1 MVSVGASDDGDS
13 ATQTLYSANGSIEAS
28 RHGFTE
34 NDEEYL
40 ALLEQVWLMYY
51 NDKRHESCGNPRPD
65 RDPLPDWRM
74 RERMK
79 TFSAALVTCLNIGTD
94 PPDVVKTVPCAKLE
108 CWVDPYSLPVTKAL
122 EQIGKNLQ
130 QQYETLSMR
139 TRYKIYLDPSV
150 EETKKFCAAQRR
162 NAKDERV
169 LFHYNGHGVPKPTAS
184 GEIWVFN
191 KTYTQYIP
199 VSLYD
204 LQSWLGSPCLYV
216 FDCSAAGNIISN
228 FHRFAEQ
235 RDAENLRQQQEDP
248 QYVPGA
254 SQKECILLAACGSTE
269 ILPMNPDLPADLFTC
284 CLTSPIEIAVRWFVL
299 QNPLPSNLTIDM
311 VSRIPG
317 RLQDRR
323 TALGELNWIF
333 TAITDTIAWNVL
345 PGPLFKRLFRQDLM
359 VAALFRN
366 FLLAERIMRHHQ
378 CHPQSHPVLPTTH
391 NHPMWDSWDL
401 AVDTCLAQLP
411 ALLEDPDNV
420 EYVPCSFFTEQLQ
433 AFEVWL
439 QTGSASKKAPD
450 QLPIVLQVLL
460 SQAHRL
466 RALILLS
473 RFLDLGPWAV
483 NLALSIG
490 IFPYVLKL
498 LQSPASELKPVL
510 IFIWARIL
518 AVDGSCQQDLL
529 KANEFNYFVQTLLS
543 ADELLATSQ
552 KLEHK
557 AMASFILAMFARDFK
572 AGQVALLS
580 AHGLL
585 AHVLENVQFDHPN
598 SAAAAGGD
606 PQGDPQL
613 RQWSLLLVACSWRDH
628 AEAKWHGA
636 RSRAPEVIVKSL
648 SDFIPEVRA
657 AGLVAMTT
665 FLGLDPS
672 PQVHDI
678 ESYMAL
684 ASLSLSTDGSPLVRK
699 ELVVFFSHFAAR
711 YEGKF
716 LVAAFEQLQEEAAIA
731 AGREPQSAKRSIAG
745 DSVYGA
751 IWRTLLMF
759 TADPFPDVERNAVA
773 VVDRLCFML
782 CKSQLGPAVRRL
794 LVDDL
799 PPEFDDLPAHPPRA
813 STASAAPTTPNSG
826 GSGANGDAR
835 SVSTP
840 TAPDTR
846 KVSSLRTTLQ
856 RSVSIATSIKNLA
869 LGYVDTPMEYE
880 ARPNQ
885 PPPME
890 ASFVAPA
897 PQVALQ
903 RALPAGFGPDSRDS
917 TSEGLAKLPL
927 ESTFLAWSTE
937 FFTEPQMKPDEAD
950 EPGSL
955 DYNERLWRRTRNEDI
970 IQHNQGLKQ
979 FAEQNAWT
987 HHLGMLENVTQPT
1000 RLVFHQFE
1008 PHLVAADDK
1017 DGLTV
1022 WDWRSGRSLHTFSNA
1037 NPAESRITE
1046 LKFLNEDDR
1055 ALLLTGSSEG
1065 VVRLYRH
1072 YESASSVELVTSWR
1086 ALSDML
1092 PSNRSSGLVAEWQQ
1106 GRGHLLVGGDVRVI
1120 RVFDAQREIS
1130 MHDIPARSGSCVTSL
1145 TSDQVAGQIF
1155 AAGFGDGAV
1164 RIYDKRLKPA
1174 EAMVKLWKDHR
1185 AWVTAVHMQ
1194 RGGQRELLSSCV
1206 TGEVKL
1212 WDLRMDHCY
1221 REIQAHAS
1229 GLRSLAVHEHAPVF
1243 ATGGTNHILKV
1254 WNFQGRPLSTS
1265 KHSTGFMQ
1273 GLAQQVQSATAN
1285 ASPAVHGGSVGH
1297 GYGYGYANG
1306 ASTGGFGGGGGGGQA
1321 SSVGPVVSGKSSSIS
1336 ALAFHPHAMVL
1347 ASSGGGDSRIHLDR
1361 PHGLNL

>member
-1 MVSVGASDDGDS
+1 MPSSVESRSS
-13 ATQTLYSANGSIEAS
+13 ATQTLYSVNGSLEASRNAVHAVGEVS
-28 RHGFTE
+28 RHGFTDD
-34 NDEEYL
+34 DEEYL

-51 NDKRHESCGNPRPD
+51 NDKRHESSGHPRID
-65 RDPLPDWRM
+65 KEPLPDWRM

-94 PPDVVKTVPCAKLE
+94 PPDIVKTQPCAKLE

-204 LQSWLGSPCLYV
+204 LQAWLGSPCLYV
-216 FDCSAAGNIISN
+216 FDCSAAGNIITN

-235 RDAENLRQQQEDP
+235 RDAENLRQKQEDP
-248 QYVPGA
+248 QFSPGP
-254 SQKECILLAACGSTE
+254 SQKECILLAACGSNE

-378 CHPQSHPVLPTTH
+378 CHPQSHPVLPSTY

-401 AVDTCLAQLP
+401 AIDTCLAQLP
-411 ALLEDPDNV
+411 AMLEQGDEHD
-420 EYVPCSFFTEQLQ
+420 YQPCSFFTEQLQ

-439 QTGSASKKAPD
+439 GTGSASKKAPD

-529 KANEFNYFVQTLLS
+529 KANEFNYFVQTLLN
-543 ADELLATSQ
+543 ADELLATAQ

-557 AMASFILAMFARDFK
+557 AMASFILAMFTKDFK

-580 AHGLL
+580 AHGLM
-585 AHVLENVQFDHPN
+585 AHVLQNVQFDPT
-598 SAAAAGGD
+598 STSD

-613 RQWSLLLVACSWRDH
+613 RQWSLLLISCSWKDNG
-628 AEAKWHGA
+628 EAKWSGVREH
-636 RSRAPEVIVKSL
+636 APEILVKAL
-648 SDFIPEVRA
+648 GDFIPEVRA
-657 AGLVAMTT
+657 AALVAMTT
-665 FLGLDPS
+665 FLGLEVSD
-672 PQVHDI
+672 QVI
-678 ESYMAL
+678 ELESYLAL
-684 ASLSLSTDGSPLVRK
+684 SSLSLSTDGSPLVRK
-699 ELVVFFSHFAAR
+699 ELTIFFSHFILR

-716 LVAAFEQLQEEAAIA
+716 IVAAYELLQEEAAA
-731 AGREPQSAKRSIAG
+731 AGGRAAPKKGLSSDSIYAA
-745 DSVYGA
+745 V
-751 IWRTLLMF
+751 WKTLLMF
-759 TADPFPDVERNAVA
+759 TADPYPEVEQNALA
-773 VVDRLCFML
+773 VVDRLCMTL
-782 CKSQLGPAVRRL
+782 CRGKLGPAVRKTFL
-794 LVDDL
+794 QDF
-799 PPEFDDLPAHPPRA
+799 PPEAETLPQSYRSAPGA
-813 STASAAPTTPNSG
+813 SSAEDEASIARTGT
-826 GSGANGDAR
+826 NGYPSR
-835 SVSTP
+835 TESHVEL
-840 TAPDTR
+840 R
-846 KVSSLRTTLQ
+846 KVSSLRSTLQ

-869 LGYVDTPMEYE
+869 LGFPDPPTPTPEYE

-885 PPPME
+885 PPPVE
-890 ASFVAPA
+890 ASTTATVQQAPLA
-897 PQVALQ
+897 
-903 RALPAGFGPDSRDS
+903 RGMPAGFEKFEEMPSMPLKS
-917 TSEGLAKLPL
+917 TVLQWA
-927 ESTFLAWSTE
+927 TE

-950 EPGSL
+950 EPGSI
-955 DYNERLWRRTRNEDI
+955 DYNERLWRRTRNEDMI
-970 IQHNQGLKQ
+970 AQTQPLKSVAENNPWTNQS
-979 FAEQNAWT
+979 
-987 HHLGMLENVTQPT
+987 LGMLESPVGQPTT
-1000 RLVFHQFE
+1000 RLVLHQFE
-1008 PHLVAADDK
+1008 PHLVAADDR
-1017 DGLTV
+1017 DGVTV
-1022 WDWRSGRSLHTFSNA
+1022 WDWQQARVLHSFSNA
-1037 NPAESRITE
+1037 NPQDSRITE

-1065 VVRLYRH
+1065 VVRLYRN
-1072 YESASSVELVTSWR
+1072 YETSNFELVTSWR

-1092 PSNRSSGLVAEWQQ
+1092 PSNRSSGLVCEWQQ
-1106 GRGHLLVGGDVRVI
+1106 GRGHLLVGGDVRTI

-1130 MHDIPARSGSCVTSL
+1130 MHEIPARSGSCVTSL
-1145 TSDQVAGQIF
+1145 TSDQVAGQVF
-1155 AAGFGDGAV
+1155 AAGFGDGAI

-1174 EAMVKLWKDHR
+1174 EAMVKLWKPGPTSLG
-1185 AWVTAVHMQ
+1185 AWITNVHMQ
-1194 RGGQRELLSSCV
+1194 RGGARELVSSSV
-1206 TGEVKL
+1206 TGEVRL
-1212 WDLRMDHCY
+1212 WDLRLDAHV
-1221 REIQAHAS
+1221 REIQAHAGG

-1243 ATGGTNHILKV
+1243 ATGATNHILKV
-1254 WNFQGRPLSTS
+1254 WNFQARPLSTS
-1265 KHSTGFMQ
+1265 RHYAGTGAASIFTHHARNPQ
-1273 GLAQQVQSATAN
+1273 AQ
-1285 ASPAVHGGSVGH
+1285 
-1297 GYGYGYANG
+1297 
-1306 ASTGGFGGGGGGGQA
+1306 
-1321 SSVGPVVSGKSSSIS
+1321 SSSIS
-1336 ALAFHPHAMVL
+1336 ALAFHPHDMVL
-1347 ASSGGGDSRIHLDR
+1347 ASSGGGDTRIHLDK
-1361 PHGLNL
+1361 PQAM